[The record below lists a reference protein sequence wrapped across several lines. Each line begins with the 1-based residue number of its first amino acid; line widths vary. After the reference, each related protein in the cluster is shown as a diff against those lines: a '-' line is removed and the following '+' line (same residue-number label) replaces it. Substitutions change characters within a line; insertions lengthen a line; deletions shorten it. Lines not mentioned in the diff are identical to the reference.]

1 MTETKRV
8 DKVLEVHCKFLII
21 QSTSLV
27 AKFHRD
33 TELFKGNI
41 VGCDRVYY
49 SLQKHRIEVKIR
61 ALCLLQIMLRRH

>member
-21 QSTSLV
+21 QSTSLI

-33 TELFKGNI
+33 TELLKGYI
-41 VGCDRVYY
+41 VGYDLRI
-49 SLQKHRIEVKIR
+49 LQLTKTTVLK
-61 ALCLLQIMLRRH
+61 

>member
-8 DKVLEVHCKFLII
+8 DKVLEVNCKFLII
-21 QSTSLV
+21 QSTSLI

-41 VGCDRVYY
+41 VGCDLRI
-49 SLQKHRIEVKIR
+49 LQLTKTTQLK
-61 ALCLLQIMLRRH
+61 

>member
-21 QSTSLV
+21 HSTSLI

-33 TELFKGNI
+33 TELLKGNI
-41 VGCDRVYY
+41 VGCDLRI
-49 SLQKHRIEVKIR
+49 LQLTKTTQLK
-61 ALCLLQIMLRRH
+61 

>member
-21 QSTSLV
+21 QITSLI

-33 TELFKGNI
+33 TEGT
-41 VGCDRVYY
+41 
-49 SLQKHRIEVKIR
+49 S
-61 ALCLLQIMLRRH
+61 